1 MASPS
6 ATSVTRR
13 RQRSTRVTVA
23 VVLVALAAFAVVG
36 AVVSGSWLVASLTA
50 LLSVVLGA
58 TATKITHSELMA
70 TRVEAARDRAQ
81 QAQAYRVM
89 TEARV
94 ADQAR
99 HDAYL
104 TGEIIRREDALAD
117 LEAALTAAHQRAADA
132 VRARAEESRRADQ
145 AERDGQAL
153 AVRLEE
159 AEQRAAEAIVRVHEL
174 ETELDAVRSEL
185 AAVRSADGWKKA
197 QSA

>member
-1 MASPS
+1 M
-6 ATSVTRR
+6 
-13 RQRSTRVTVA
+13 TVA
-23 VVLVALAAFAVVG
+23 VVLVALSALAVAG
-36 AVVSGSWLVASLTA
+36 AVPSGSWLIASVAA
-50 LLSVVLGA
+50 VVAVVLGA

-81 QAQAYRVM
+81 QAQAYRAI

-94 ADQAR
+94 AEQAK
-99 HDAYL
+99 HDAYM
-104 TGEIIRREDALAD
+104 TDEIARRHETIAD

-132 VRARAEESRRADQ
+132 VRARAEEARRADR

-159 AEQRAAEAIVRVHEL
+159 VEQRAAEAIVRVHEL

-185 AAVRSADGWKKA
+185 SAAQSGTGWKA

>member
-1 MASPS
+1 M
-6 ATSVTRR
+6 
-13 RQRSTRVTVA
+13 TVA
-23 VVLVALAAFAVVG
+23 VVLVALSALAVAG
-36 AVVSGSWLVASLTA
+36 AVPSGSWLIASVAA
-50 LLSVVLGA
+50 VVAVVLGA

-81 QAQAYRVM
+81 QAQAYRAI

-94 ADQAR
+94 AEQAK
-99 HDAYL
+99 HDAFL
-104 TGEIIRREDALAD
+104 TDEIARRQETIAD

-132 VRARAEESRRADQ
+132 VRARAEEARRADRS
-145 AERDGQAL
+145 ERDGQAL

-159 AEQRAAEAIVRVHEL
+159 AEQRAAEAIVHVHEL

-185 AAVRSADGWKKA
+185 SAAQATTGWKA

>member
-1 MASPS
+1 M
-6 ATSVTRR
+6 
-13 RQRSTRVTVA
+13 
-23 VVLVALAAFAVVG
+23 VLVALAAFAVVG

-104 TGEIIRREDALAD
+104 TGEIIRREDAVAD

>member
-1 MASPS
+1 M
-6 ATSVTRR
+6 
-13 RQRSTRVTVA
+13 TVA

-36 AVVSGSWLVASLTA
+36 AVVSGSWLVASLSA
-50 LLSVVLGA
+50 LLALVLGA

-70 TRVEAARDRAQ
+70 IRVQAARDRAQ
-81 QAQAYRVM
+81 QAQGYRAI

-94 ADQAR
+94 AEQAK

-104 TGEIIRREDALAD
+104 TAEIQRREITVAD

-132 VRARAEESRRADQ
+132 VRARAEEARRADQ

-153 AVRLEE
+153 AVRLEQ

-174 ETELDAVRSEL
+174 ETELDTVRAEL
-185 AAVRSADGWKKA
+185 AAIQSSQAWKKA
-197 QSA
+197 QTA

>member
-1 MASPS
+1 
-6 ATSVTRR
+6 
-13 RQRSTRVTVA
+13 VTVA

-36 AVVSGSWLVASLTA
+36 AVVSGSWLVASLAA
-50 LLSVVLGA
+50 LLALALGA
-58 TATKITHSELMA
+58 AATKITHSELMA

-81 QAQAYRVM
+81 QAQGYRAI

-94 ADQAR
+94 AEQAR

-104 TGEIIRREDALAD
+104 NAEISRREETVAD

-132 VRARAEESRRADQ
+132 VRARADEARRADR

-174 ETELDAVRSEL
+174 EAELDAVRGEL
-185 AAVRSADGWKKA
+185 VAA
-197 QSA
+197 QSAWAKARTA

>member
-36 AVVSGSWLVASLTA
+36 AVVSGSWLVASVAA
-50 LLSVVLGA
+50 LLALVLGA
-58 TATKITHSELMA
+58 GATKITHSELMA

-81 QAQAYRVM
+81 QAQAYRAL

-94 ADQAR
+94 AEQAK
-99 HDAYL
+99 HDAHM
-104 TGEIIRREDALAD
+104 TREISRREEAISD

-132 VRARAEESRRADQ
+132 VRARADEARRADQ
-145 AERDGQAL
+145 AERAGQSV

-174 ETELDAVRSEL
+174 ESELDAVRAELDAVRSQDWNKT
-185 AAVRSADGWKKA
+185 RSA
-197 QSA
+197 

>member
-1 MASPS
+1 M
-6 ATSVTRR
+6 
-13 RQRSTRVTVA
+13 TVA
-23 VVLVALAAFAVVG
+23 GVLVALAALAVAG
-36 AVVSGSWLVASLTA
+36 AVFSGSWLVASLAA
-50 LLSVVLGA
+50 LLAVVLGA

-70 TRVEAARDRAQ
+70 TRVAAARDRAQ
-81 QAQAYRVM
+81 QAQGYRAL

-94 ADQAR
+94 AEQGK

-104 TGEIIRREDALAD
+104 HSEIARREDAIAD
-117 LEAALTAAHQRAADA
+117 IEAALTAAHQRAADA
-132 VRARAEESRRADQ
+132 VRARAEEARGADQ

-185 AAVRSADGWKKA
+185 DAVKSAPGWSNTRSA
-197 QSA
+197 